1 MTLQKLDIPKQS
13 IQALY
18 GHNLVRIKNDSE
30 AKPAPTE
37 KASKSTKK
45 GAEKKASVPASAAPF
60 LGENKQHVLWIVND
74 DLNDYAD
81 EAGMAL
87 LKSILQA
94 CGWKMDDV
102 AVINLHNQSL
112 SFESVKTQFQPKY
125 IIALGSAYGFF
136 PANLPLYAQMQ
147 FDDIFVITGAS
158 LQTMQNEK
166 EAKAKLWNLL
176 KPMFGK

>member
-18 GHNLVRIKNDSE
+18 GQNLVRIKNGSE
-30 AKPAPTE
+30 VQSAPSE
-37 KASKSTKK
+37 KASKPSKK
-45 GAEKKASVPASAAPF
+45 VAEKKANTPANTTPF
-60 LGENKQHVLWIVND
+60 LGRNKQHVLWMVHD

-87 LKSILQA
+87 LQGIIQA

-102 AVINLHNQSL
+102 AVINLHNQSFT
-112 SFESVKTQFQPKY
+112 FESVKTLFQPKY

-147 FDDIFVITGAS
+147 FDDILVITGAS
-158 LQTMQNEK
+158 LQTMQSEK

-176 KPMFGK
+176 KPLFGK